1 MPGPA
6 SGSIPGGN
14 PYGAYGATLA
24 RLRQRMERLFAVHNL
39 PLEVANHTWS
49 LALPA
54 DPDAPLDQL
63 AALQLDARGIL
74 PGQQTTQTTQT
85 QPERQTADAT
95 DAAAIARRTA
105 TSGAL
110 LPYWAL
116 VWPSGLAL
124 AETLLAHPDVIRG
137 QRALELGCGLGTTA
151 TAALACGARLW
162 VADCF
167 AETLLFCRYNTLRN
181 AGAQP
186 RTLLLN
192 WRTAEGRDA
201 CLAVA
206 PFAALLAADILY
218 EPEDLEPLLH
228 LAPRL
233 LAPGGVFW
241 LAEPGRRV
249 SRAFVAEA
257 LSRGW
262 RDDSTTYER
271 VWPTED
277 KPVRVVVHRFT
288 LPE

>member
-1 MPGPA
+1 
-6 SGSIPGGN
+6 
-14 PYGAYGATLA
+14 
-24 RLRQRMERLFAVHNL
+24 MERLFAVHDL
-39 PLEVANHTWS
+39 PLEVAGHTWS

-63 AALQLDARGIL
+63 AARQLDARGIL
-74 PGQQTTQTTQT
+74 PGQQTEQTEQT
-85 QPERQTADAT
+85 E
-95 DAAAIARRTA
+95 DAAAIARHTA

-124 AETLLAHPDVIRG
+124 AETLLATPDAVRG

-151 TAALACGARLW
+151 TAALTCGARLW

-192 WRTAEGRDA
+192 WRTAEGRGA
-201 CLAVA
+201 CLAAA
-206 PFAALLAADILY
+206 PFDVLLGADILY

-228 LAPRL
+228 LVPRL

-241 LAEPGRRV
+241 LAEPGRRI
-249 SRAFVAEA
+249 SKAFVAEA
-257 LSRGW
+257 QARGW

-271 VWPTED
+271 VWPTEE
-277 KPVRVVVHRFT
+277 KPVRVVVHQFT

>member
-1 MPGPA
+1 MPERDPRA
-6 SGSIPGGN
+6 T
-14 PYGAYGATLA
+14 TLA
-24 RLRQRMERLFAVHNL
+24 RLRRRMERLFAIHDL
-39 PLEVANHTWS
+39 PLEVAGQTWS
-49 LALPA
+49 LAMPA

-63 AALQLDARGIL
+63 AALQLETRGIL
-74 PGQQTTQTTQT
+74 PGQHG
-85 QPERQTADAT
+85 QPESRTDDATDNAT
-95 DAAAIARRTA
+95 DAAAIARQTA

-124 AETLLAHPDVIRG
+124 AETLLANPGALAGKRT
-137 QRALELGCGLGTTA
+137 LELGCGLGTTA
-151 TAALACGARLW
+151 TAALVSGARLW

-192 WRTAEGRDA
+192 WRTSEGRAA
-201 CLAVA
+201 CLAAA
-206 PFAALLAADILY
+206 PFDALLAADILY
-218 EPEDLEPLLH
+218 EPDDLEPLLS
-228 LAPRL
+228 LAPGL

-249 SRAFVAEA
+249 SLAFVAEA
-257 LSRGW
+257 RARGW
-262 RDDSTTYER
+262 RDESTAYER

-277 KPVRVVVHRFT
+277 RPVHVVVHRFEA
-288 LPE
+288 P